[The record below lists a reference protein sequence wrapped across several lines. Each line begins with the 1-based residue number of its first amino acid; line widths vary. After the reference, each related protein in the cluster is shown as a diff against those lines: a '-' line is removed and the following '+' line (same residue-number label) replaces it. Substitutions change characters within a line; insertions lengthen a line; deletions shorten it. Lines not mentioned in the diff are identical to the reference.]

1 MNAVI
6 LGVEQGDIGLAGLA
20 ASGILVAVAVAIS
33 LWRQL
38 GLARSLLWASF
49 RALVQLLLVG
59 WVLQFVVDPDDPLYW
74 SALWIISMIMFAS
87 WTTSRRARDVPHVL
101 ALSLVSNFA
110 AAVVVLGVLFGFQIY
125 DFEGRTLVP
134 LAGMVIGN
142 SLAATVLV
150 SRQLLIAA
158 DEQRDLIEGRLA
170 LGLSASDAYKPHL
183 RQALRTALVPQIET
197 TKAVGIVFLPGA
209 MVGLILAGVAPTDA
223 VKVQISVMY
232 LVLGSVATTTAVMSL
247 GISRELFTPAQQL
260 RRRPSKPD
268 S

>member
-1 MNAVI
+1 MLAVD
-6 LGVEQGDIGLAGLA
+6 QGDIGVAGLA

-38 GLARSLLWASF
+38 GLERSLLWASL
-49 RALVQLLLVG
+49 RALVQLLAVG
-59 WVLQFVVDPDDPLYW
+59 WVLQFVVDPDDPLIF
-74 SALWIISMIMFAS
+74 SVIWIVAMVGFAAY
-87 WTTSRRARDVPHVL
+87 TTSRRAADVPKVFP
-101 ALSLVSNFA
+101 LSLVAYTASA
-110 AAVVVLGVLFGFQIY
+110 IVVLGVLFGFGIY
-125 DFEGRTLVP
+125 DLEGRTLVP

-158 DEQRDLIEGRLA
+158 TEQRGVIEGRLA
-170 LGLSASDAYKPHL
+170 LGLSATEAFRPQL
-183 RQALRTALVPQIET
+183 RQALRTALVPQIES

-209 MVGLILAGVAPTDA
+209 MVGLILAGVDPADA

-260 RRRPSKPD
+260 RRPAQRLD
-268 S
+268 D

>member
-1 MNAVI
+1 
-6 LGVEQGDIGLAGLA
+6 
-20 ASGILVAVAVAIS
+20 
-33 LWRQL
+33 
-38 GLARSLLWASF
+38 
-49 RALVQLLLVG
+49 
-59 WVLQFVVDPDDPLYW
+59 
-74 SALWIISMIMFAS
+74 
-87 WTTSRRARDVPHVL
+87 
-101 ALSLVSNFA
+101 
-110 AAVVVLGVLFGFQIY
+110 
-125 DFEGRTLVP
+125 
-134 LAGMVIGN
+134 MVIGN

>member
-1 MNAVI
+1 MLAVD
-6 LGVEQGDIGLAGLA
+6 QGDIGVAGLA

-38 GLARSLLWASF
+38 GLERSLLWASL
-49 RALVQLLLVG
+49 RALVQLLAVG
-59 WVLQFVVDPDDPLYW
+59 WVLQFVVDPDDPLIY
-74 SALWIISMIMFAS
+74 SVIWIVAMVGFAAY
-87 WTTSRRARDVPHVL
+87 TTSRRAADVPKVFP
-101 ALSLVSNFA
+101 LSLVAYTASA
-110 AAVVVLGVLFGFQIY
+110 IVVLGVLFGFGIY
-125 DFEGRTLVP
+125 DLEGRTLVP

-158 DEQRDLIEGRLA
+158 TEQRGVIEGRLA
-170 LGLSASDAYKPHL
+170 LGLSATEAFRPQL
-183 RQALRTALVPQIET
+183 RQALRTALVPQIES

-209 MVGLILAGVAPTDA
+209 MVGLILAGVDPADA

-260 RRRPSKPD
+260 RRPAQQLD
-268 S
+268 D